1 MRCCQLIV
9 SFSLLLGVFDVSSV
23 VAKTNGVVGQ
33 YTSPARQQALL
44 KNRKYDEKQYA
55 PDFPASQ
62 EEALSQRGGGES
74 AGQNDAVTGAVIMAL
89 IERGFNKF
97 FVTKGIKFPSSLAGC
112 IALFFSLLLADG
124 VSPGLG
130 ESMFAFLTP
139 GSVLLAKW
147 LPVFFVPGLALLPLA
162 PSVGSGMEVCIL
174 LV

>member
-1 MRCCQLIV
+1 
-9 SFSLLLGVFDVSSV
+9 V

-33 YTSPARQQALL
+33 YSSPARQQALL
-44 KNRKYDEKQYA
+44 KNRKYA

-74 AGQNDAVTGAVIMAL
+74 AKQSDAVTGAVIMAL
-89 IERGFNKF
+89 IERGINKL
-97 FVTKGIKFPSSLAGC
+97 FVTKGIKFPSALAGC

-130 ESMFAFLTP
+130 ESMFVRLTP

-147 LPVFFVPGLALLPLA
+147 LPAFFVPGLAMLPLA
-162 PSVGSGMEVCIL
+162 PSVGSAMEVCFL
-174 LV
+174 FV